1 MGSRTVSIPYKFA
14 IRGGRK
20 LVITPDQQLES
31 KRPDNRNELL
41 IKALA
46 RGFRWRQMLDEGKF
60 QTIAEISRAE
70 NMSASY
76 ISRVSRL
83 ALLSPR
89 IVEAILNGQQ
99 PRLLDLDQ
107 LLAPFPNGWEAQLRH
122 FGFEASS
129 DKQLR
134 P

>member
-1 MGSRTVSIPYKFA
+1 MTMQSRTFSIPYKFA

-20 LVITPDQQLES
+20 LVITPDQQLEQKPS
-31 KRPDNRNELL
+31 DNRNERL

-46 RGFRWRQMLDEGKF
+46 RGFRWRRMLDEGQY

-76 ISRVSRL
+76 ISRDSRL

-99 PRLLDLDQ
+99 PRPLELDQ
-107 LLAPFPNGWEAQLRH
+107 LLAPFPYDWTEQLAY
-122 FGFEASS
+122 FGFELSS
-129 DKQLR
+129 GQ
-134 P
+134 

>member
-1 MGSRTVSIPYKFA
+1 MTGKVVTIPYKFA

-20 LVITPDQQLES
+20 LVITPDQKLETA
-31 KRPDNRNELL
+31 RPDNRNELL

-46 RGFRWRQMLDEGKF
+46 GGFRWRRMLDEGQF
-60 QTIAEISRAE
+60 QTIIEISRAE

-99 PRLLDLDQ
+99 PRLLELDQ
-107 LLAPFPNGWEAQLRH
+107 LLSPFPIDWNAQLDH
-122 FGFEASS
+122 FGFAS
-129 DKQLR
+129 R
-134 P
+134 A

>member
-1 MGSRTVSIPYKFA
+1 MNVVTVPYRFA

-20 LVITPDQQLES
+20 LVITPDAPPTTA
-31 KRPDNRNELL
+31 RHDNRSELL

-46 RGFRWRQMLDEGKF
+46 RGFRWHWLIDEGHY
-60 QTIAEISRAE
+60 QTIAEISQAE

-83 ALLSPR
+83 MLLSPR

-99 PRLLDLDQ
+99 PRLLELRQ
-107 LLAPFPNGWEAQLRH
+107 LLKPFPLDWDEQLGY
-122 FGFEASS
+122 FGFEPRC
-129 DKQLR
+129 D
-134 P
+134 